1 MEHQLSYSGGE
12 LRGTRQ
18 TSKHWEAP
26 ARDDQAE
33 LPYDAAPAVAE
44 RIPDQRASPGLVEPS
59 HTPPSFSIHPLPE
72 YEPSVIYPV
81 RTTQQEAPILTMH
94 PAAPLVQL
102 ELDLHWSSDVIPEG
116 VPICTVGRVDP
127 ADVQLTGRLLRSVV
141 EVLDGRR
148 PLVQIQHSLKPQLYA
163 AWQTRLRNMT
173 DMMRGLSLRSVHT
186 YQPAEGVIEVCATV
200 ERGQQVQA
208 LVARLERN
216 KRGWVCVFLRV
227 VGS

>member
-1 MEHQLSYSGGE
+1 MEHQLSYSGG
-12 LRGTRQ
+12 LLQDTHQ
-18 TSKHWEAP
+18 TSKHWEALP
-26 ARDDQAE
+26 PDDEAE
-33 LPYDAAPAVAE
+33 RLDGTAPAPAE
-44 RIPDQRASPGLVEPS
+44 CMPDQHASSSLVEPALA
-59 HTPPSFSIHPLPE
+59 PPRFVMYQLPE
-72 YEPSVIYPV
+72 YEPPAAYSLGSIDEEVPTL
-81 RTTQQEAPILTMH
+81 RMH
-94 PAAPLVQL
+94 PAAIPAQL
-102 ELDLHWSSDVIPEG
+102 ELDLNWTHDAAPEG
-116 VPICTVGRVDP
+116 MSVCTVGRVDP

-186 YQPAEGVIEVCATV
+186 YQPAEGVIEACATV

-208 LVARLERN
+208 LVTRLERS